1 MMKERHGFQVFDGRR
16 MAASAPLDPRHLTPW
31 PANRILASRPQADN
45 IASHDSLSVALSSM
59 EQRLSTLLEDR
70 ERMGRDLHDSVLQS
84 LYAIGLSLE
93 TAGKISP
100 SLPPAAAEARGHAI
114 EQLNRLIH
122 EIRGTIHRLKD
133 GTIQRF
139 DLTEELATLQRTYQ
153 QVGGIIIT
161 LDLQPSAMDLLT
173 LEEEQDILHIVRE
186 ALSNC
191 VRHARAT
198 HASVSLHT
206 RGTRLRLTVLDDGA
220 GFEVSSLQR
229 RGYGLANMEARA
241 RKLGGTLRIHSKP
254 GGGTRLTAELL
265 LEPVLTSL

>member
-1 MMKERHGFQVFDGRR
+1 MMKERYGFQVFDGRR
-16 MAASAPLDPRHLTPW
+16 GAANTLRNPRQLTPM
-31 PANRILASRPQADN
+31 PPQGTPISRPQADS
-45 IASHDSLSVALSSM
+45 IGIKDSLSVSFSSM

-70 ERMGRDLHDSVLQS
+70 ERIGRDLHDSVLQS

-93 TAGKISP
+93 TARKISP
-100 SLPPAAAEARGHAI
+100 PLPPDAAQVRTHAI

-122 EIRGTIHRLKD
+122 EVRGTIHRLKD
-133 GTIQRF
+133 GTVQSF
-139 DLTEELATLQRTYQ
+139 DLAEELATLQRTYEH
-153 QVGGIIIT
+153 VGSIT
-161 LDLQPSAMDLLT
+161 IALDLQPRAMDLLT

-198 HASVSLHT
+198 RVSVSLRT
-206 RGTRLRLTVLDDGA
+206 RGTRLRLTVLDDGM
-220 GFEVSSLQR
+220 GFAAPSQQR

>member
-1 MMKERHGFQVFDGRR
+1 MMKERYGFQVFEGRR
-16 MAASAPLDPRHLTPW
+16 LATGTPRPPRQLTPM
-31 PANRILASRPQADN
+31 PAQRIPTSRPQADN
-45 IASHDSLSVALSSM
+45 IASNDHLSVSLVTM
-59 EQRLSTLLEDR
+59 EERLSTLLEDR
-70 ERMGRDLHDSVLQS
+70 ERIGRDLHDSVLQS

-93 TAGKISP
+93 TSRKVGP
-100 SLPPAAAEARGHAI
+100 PLPPDAAQGHIHAI

-122 EIRGTIHRLKD
+122 EVRGTIHRLKD

-139 DLTEELATLQRTYQ
+139 DLAEELANLQHTYEH
-153 QVGGIIIT
+153 VGGITIT
-161 LDLQPSAMDLLT
+161 LDLQPTAMDLLT

-191 VRHARAT
+191 IRHAQAT
-198 HASVSLHT
+198 HASVSLST
-206 RGTRLRLTVLDDGA
+206 RGTRLRLTVLDDGV
-220 GFEVSSLQR
+220 GFAASSHQR

-265 LEPVLTSL
+265 L